1 MKRSVITKTVG
12 LTTAGLMILGL
23 SVAMAKNTPANITTV
38 VDNAA
43 IRLIS
48 VPSVELNSSLESEGL
63 LDLLS
68 EKLLVEQTRFLE
80 ESQPLLQLINA
91 KWSVLVAEL
100 AKESPE
106 GLKTARLQ
114 NELSILDTRLA
125 RKRLEHILAVEKIKT
140 ESESHSR

>member
-1 MKRSVITKTVG
+1 
-12 LTTAGLMILGL
+12 MILGV
-23 SVAMAKNTPANITTV
+23 SVAMAKNTSANITTV

-43 IRLIS
+43 IRRIS
-48 VPSVELNSSLESEGL
+48 FPSVELNSSLESGGL

-68 EKLLVEQTRFLE
+68 EKLLVEQARFLE
-80 ESQPLLQLINA
+80 ESLPLLQLIKAN
-91 KWSVLVAEL
+91 WSVLVAEL

-125 RKRLEHILAVEKIKT
+125 GKRLEHLLAVEKIKA
-140 ESESHSR
+140 ESESRSR